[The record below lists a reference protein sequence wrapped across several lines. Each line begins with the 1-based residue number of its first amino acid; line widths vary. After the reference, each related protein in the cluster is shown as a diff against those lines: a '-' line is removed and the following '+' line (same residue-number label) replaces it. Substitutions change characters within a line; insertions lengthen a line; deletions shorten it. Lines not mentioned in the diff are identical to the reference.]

1 MFYGI
6 IIRVERVLISMDFSS
21 LSREQLEKV
30 AEQYF
35 QNWQNAEHNAELYLN
50 QLNRLKNEKY
60 GKKSEKIVNEK
71 NNTRN

>member
-1 MFYGI
+1 MQIFYVFYGI
-6 IIRVERVLISMDFSS
+6 IIHVERVLISMDFSS

-50 QLNRLKNEKY
+50 QLNRL
-60 GKKSEKIVNEK
+60 
-71 NNTRN
+71 

>member
-1 MFYGI
+1 MHKFCAFYGTI
-6 IIRVERVLISMDFSS
+6 VRVERVLISMDFSS

-50 QLNRLKNEKY
+50 QLNRLKNEKVWY
-60 GKKSEKIVNEK
+60 KI
-71 NNTRN
+71 

>member
-1 MFYGI
+1 MHNFCAFYGTI
-6 IIRVERVLISMDFSS
+6 VRVERVLISMDFSS

-50 QLNRLKNEKY
+50 QLNRLKNEKVWY
-60 GKKSEKIVNEK
+60 KI
-71 NNTRN
+71 